1 MYTKGLT
8 IEVDWDTADA
18 IMEAQLLY
26 TYRDLSEQVKKLR
39 AKKKLKDWERE
50 DLDHFEL
57 VLEGIDL
64 IGEWYVFDFDK
75 KKKRKK

>member
-26 TYRDLSEQVKKLR
+26 TYRDLSEQIKKFK
-39 AKKKLKDWERE
+39 AKKKLKDWEKE
-50 DLDHFEL
+50 DLDHFER